1 MEQFLAPLYS
11 IFHWQNAL
19 LLMLG
24 TLIGVIVGVL
34 MGSIMG
40 CETLKNAF
48 CSPTAQEVADAAD
61 FVANADAL
69 VGFMD
74 TLAPSAEVRA
84 VIAAL
89 KIAKAVFDQ
98 IKLGICVSTDQQ
110 QAAKTALQA
119 SRVMALKKLCGP
131 LRQ

>member
-1 MEQFLAPLYS
+1 MRIGKRLVIA
-11 IFHWQNAL
+11 
-19 LLMLG
+19 
-24 TLIGVIVGVL
+24 GVIMGLL

-48 CSPTAQEVADAAD
+48 CSPTVKEVADAAD

-69 VGFMD
+69 ATFMNN
-74 TLAPSAEVRA
+74 LAPSAEVMA

-98 IKLGICVSTDQQ
+98 IKSGICASAEQQ
-110 QAAKTALQA
+110 QAAKAAIQA
-119 SRVMALKKLCGP
+119 SYTMALKLGYKP
-131 LRQ
+131 

>member
-1 MEQFLAPLYS
+1 MRIGKKLIIAGVVMG
-11 IFHWQNAL
+11 L
-19 LLMLG
+19 LL
-24 TLIGVIVGVL
+24 
-34 MGSIMG
+34 GSIVG

-69 VGFMD
+69 VAFLN
-74 TLAPSAEVRA
+74 TLAPSAEVTA

-98 IKLGICVSTDQQ
+98 IKSGICVSSEQQ
-110 QAAKTALQA
+110 TAAKAAIQA
-119 SRVMALKKLCGP
+119 SQTWR
-131 LRQ
+131 

>member
-1 MEQFLAPLYS
+1 MG
-11 IFHWQNAL
+11 
-19 LLMLG
+19 LLM
-24 TLIGVIVGVL
+24 V
-34 MGSIMG
+34 SIMG

-48 CSPTAQEVADAAD
+48 CSPTVAEVADAAD

-69 VGFMD
+69 VGFMN

-98 IKLGICVSTDQQ
+98 IKLGVCASPDQQ
-110 QAAKTALQA
+110 QAAKAAIQA
-119 SRVMALKKLCGP
+119 SQTMALKLGYKP
-131 LRQ
+131 

>member
-1 MEQFLAPLYS
+1 MRIGKQLVIA
-11 IFHWQNAL
+11 
-19 LLMLG
+19 
-24 TLIGVIVGVL
+24 GVIMGLL

-48 CSPTAQEVADAAD
+48 CSPTAQEVANAAD

-69 VGFMD
+69 VGFMN
-74 TLAPSAEVRA
+74 TLAPGAEVIA

-98 IKLGICVSTDQQ
+98 IKSGICASAEQQ
-110 QAAKTALQA
+110 QAAKAAIQA
-119 SRVMALKKLCGP
+119 SQTMALKLGYRP
-131 LRQ
+131 